1 MQAEQQLRLF
11 SDARSSDQARSG
23 RGNPMKLLLRV
34 LLAVI
39 TACTLL
45 FAGSTKY
52 VSIYQNPSAGRIDFS
67 GKRVACFVIIPNEEL
82 RSAREETVAAE
93 LRSRGIDSLAG
104 YTILPGELV
113 KDRAKSKE
121 FLKRA
126 GVGGACIIRLL
137 GDKEQESSSTTVT
150 AAWYSQPYY
159 GNFWGYWNHGWSS
172 AYVYETKWTD
182 RVITLETLIY
192 SIEKDELLWAGR
204 SETTNPK
211 DITKFVKELVKEAG
225 KSLRKAGLV
234 PK

>member
-1 MQAEQQLRLF
+1 MKMLFRL
-11 SDARSSDQARSG
+11 
-23 RGNPMKLLLRV
+23 V
-34 LLAVI
+34 LTTIL
-39 TACTLL
+39 ACTLL

-52 VSIYQNPSAGRIDFS
+52 VSVFQSPRAGKISFS
-67 GKRVACFVIIPNEEL
+67 GKKVACFVIIPSEEL

-93 LRSRGIDSLAG
+93 LRSRGFDSLAG

-121 FLKRA
+121 FLTKA
-126 GVGGACIIRLL
+126 GVAGAILIRLVD
-137 GDKEQESSSTTVT
+137 DKEQTSYSTAVAT
-150 AAWYSQPYY
+150 AWYSQPYY
-159 GNFWGYWNHGWSS
+159 GSFWGYWNYGWSS
-172 AYVYETKWTD
+172 AYVYTTTWTD

-211 DITKFVKELVKEAG
+211 DIKKFVRDLVNEAG